1 MMRLLKIGV
10 FGLFLAISFN
20 SFSQTTEVLC
30 NDGKDND
37 GDGVIDC
44 ADSNC
49 FPAANIEKGCRCYDN
64 VDNDADGKID
74 KADPD
79 CAPYFGLSFVGN
91 GFNCSIT
98 PPGSSTPFS
107 LVGNPTV
114 SGQNTADTQSK
125 TAVGDADGDGVPD
138 AFITS
143 KWNAEL
149 RVVATK
155 AHTVG
160 GSTYAPGD
168 IKS

>member
-49 FPAANIEKGCRCYDN
+49 VFAANVEKGCRCYDN
-64 VDNDADGKID
+64 TDNDGDGKID

-79 CAPYFGLSFVGN
+79 CATYFGLSFVGQ
-91 GFNCSIT
+91 GSNCSIV
-98 PPGSSTPFS
+98 PPNQATPFAG
-107 LVGNPTV
+107 VGAPTV
-114 SGQNTADTQSK
+114 SGQNTSDTQSK
-125 TAVGDADGDGVPD
+125 VAVG
-138 AFITS
+138 
-143 KWNAEL
+143 
-149 RVVATK
+149 
-155 AHTVG
+155 
-160 GSTYAPGD
+160 
-168 IKS
+168 